1 MGNPQS
7 QSGVPHRIAKPG
19 EVFVE
24 ALIWPRIR
32 GGASRWEDFF
42 FLSGIPDRKISALNG
57 ATRKSAA
64 LSPQGPPNQRGV
76 LKRPTKCVRRTCP
89 IVPVNS
95 GLRYSC
101 RA

>member
-32 GGASRWEDFF
+32 GRASRWGNFF
-42 FLSGIPDRKISALNG
+42 FLSGIPDRAYCS
-57 ATRKSAA
+57 
-64 LSPQGPPNQRGV
+64 
-76 LKRPTKCVRRTCP
+76 RRTSIPSTACTKLQETKMDEGRKR
-89 IVPVNS
+89 V
-95 GLRYSC
+95 
-101 RA
+101 